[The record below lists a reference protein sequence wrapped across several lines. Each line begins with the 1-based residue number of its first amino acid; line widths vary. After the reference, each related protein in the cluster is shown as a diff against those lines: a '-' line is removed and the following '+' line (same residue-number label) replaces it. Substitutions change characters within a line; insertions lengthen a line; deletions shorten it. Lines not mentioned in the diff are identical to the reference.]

1 MAIQAVKIPQNVYI
15 EDRIIGPITLRQI
28 IICALGGGFSY
39 AQYAMF
45 SKAYG
50 PPNLILTVLIWVP
63 AAIAAAFAF
72 VKINDVSLLRMLLL
86 IIERFNKPM
95 RRIWSPRRGLTINIR
110 TFTTPDE
117 SRKRREHVDAQTMGD
132 ARLTELT
139 RALDGRINEKDPEE
153 NEPGVGDDPLE
164 RDAAIDGIGGNGA
177 PAQPVRPEQA
187 GVSLM
192 HDIRPPAAA

>member
-39 AQYAMF
+39 AVYAMF

-50 PPNLILTVLIWVP
+50 PPNIVVTVLIWVP

-72 VKINDVSLLRMLLL
+72 VRINDVSLLRMMLLV
-86 IIERFNKPM
+86 IERFNKPM

-117 SRKRREHVDAQTMGD
+117 SRKRRERVEAPKLGD

-139 RALDGRINEKDPEE
+139 RALDGRIHEKDPEDE
-153 NEPGVGDDPLE
+153 STPGVENDPLE
-164 RDAAIDGIGGNGA
+164 RDAAIDGIGA
-177 PAQPVRPEQA
+177 KQQSTAEPTQTT

-192 HDIRPPAAA
+192 HDLRPPASA